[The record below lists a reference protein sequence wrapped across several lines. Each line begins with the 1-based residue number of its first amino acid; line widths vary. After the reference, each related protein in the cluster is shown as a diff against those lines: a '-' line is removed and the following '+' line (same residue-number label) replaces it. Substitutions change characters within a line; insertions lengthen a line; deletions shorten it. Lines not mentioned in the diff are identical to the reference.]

1 MALLVANW
9 QMVAGVVV
17 IALLALWWLTRRP
30 KTRIRHHAPDALD
43 EGVGPAPRNQALI
56 DAPSSSAQMAAAARV
71 AAPLASTGPD
81 IMAGIGEV
89 IAIGAAQEVV
99 AAQAGDD
106 LTRIKGLGPKLSARL
121 GELGVTSFAQIA
133 AWSDEDLA
141 EVDAQLGAFAG
152 RPQRDSWVEQAGFLS
167 KGDVAGYEAK
177 FGKL

>member
-1 MALLVANW
+1 MMANW
-9 QMVAGVVV
+9 QIIVGVAALV
-17 IALLALWWLTRRP
+17 LLAVWLLARRP

-56 DAPSSSAQMAAAARV
+56 DAPSSTAQMAAAARV
-71 AAPLASTGPD
+71 TAPLASTGPD
-81 IMAGIGEV
+81 IFGGIGEV
-89 IAIGAAQEVV
+89 IAMGAAQEVV

-133 AWSDEDLA
+133 GWSAEDLA
-141 EVDAQLGAFAG
+141 KVDAQLGAFAG
-152 RPQRDSWVEQAGFLS
+152 RPQRDGWVEQAGFLAR
-167 KGDVAGYEAK
+167 GDVAGYEAK

>member
-17 IALLALWWLTRRP
+17 IALLAVWLLTRRP
-30 KTRIRHHAPDALD
+30 KVRIRHHAPDALD

-56 DAPSSSAQMAAAARV
+56 DAPSAAARV

-89 IAIGAAQEVV
+89 IAMGAAQEVV

-133 AWSDEDLA
+133 GWSAEDLA

-152 RPQRDSWVEQAGFLS
+152 RPQRDGWVEQAGFLAR
-167 KGDVAGYEAK
+167 GDVSGYEAK